1 MKNRKCY
8 KSLKIIYFCTM
19 HTYNK
24 VVLAL
29 GSNLGNKKENLQN
42 AINQIHNHI
51 GFVAQASVIYET
63 PSWGFDSFPFY
74 NMCILIHT
82 NLSPE
87 KLLVELKQTEK
98 LLGRTTKTTDNYEAR
113 TVDIDIVY
121 FNDFVFNS
129 IDLQIPHKELHNR
142 KFVLVPLNDLIFNWK
157 HPILQKS
164 TEELLLICND
174 ESEIKQVDSIE
185 LPKDRFAIGTIKFLV
200 IEGNIGS
207 GKTSLAEKMAQ
218 DFNAKPILERF
229 ADNPFLPKFYEDPLR
244 YAFPLEMSFLA
255 DRYSQ
260 LNQGL
265 GQYDL
270 FNDFIIADYYIYKSL
285 IFAQVTLD
293 SDEVLLY
300 RSIFDV
306 MNKEITK
313 PDLYVYL
320 YQNTENLLENIKKRG
335 RAYEENIQPTY
346 LESINQSYSE
356 FIKTLPQEN
365 VLIIDITE
373 KDFVENHKDYLE
385 VLNLINDKTL
395 SISHR

>member
-1 MKNRKCY
+1 
-8 KSLKIIYFCTM
+8 M

-42 AINQIHNHI
+42 AINHIHSHI
-51 GFVAQASVIYET
+51 GFVAQASAIYET

-87 KLLVELKQTEK
+87 KLLVEIKQAEK

-121 FNDFVFNS
+121 FNDFVFDS
-129 IDLQIPHKELHNR
+129 DDLQIPHKELQNR
-142 KFVLVPLNDLIFNWK
+142 KFVLVPLNDLIFDWK
-157 HPILQKS
+157 HPGLQKS
-164 TEELLLICND
+164 TRELLLICED
-174 ESEIKQVDSIE
+174 DSEIKQVDYID
-185 LPKDRFAIGTIKFLV
+185 LLKDAFAIGTIKFLA

-207 GKTSLAEKMAQ
+207 GKTSLAEKIAQ

-229 ADNPFLPKFYEDPLR
+229 ADNAFLPKFYEDQLR

-293 SDEVLLY
+293 TDEALLY

-306 MNKEITK
+306 MNKETTK
-313 PDLYVYL
+313 PDLYIYL
-320 YQNTENLLENIKKRG
+320 YQNTENLLQNIKKRG
-335 RAYEENIQPTY
+335 RAYEENIQAAY
-346 LESINQSYSE
+346 LDSINQSYSE

-365 VLIIDITE
+365 VLIIDVSG
-373 KDFVENHKDYLE
+373 KDFLENYEDYME
-385 VLNLINDKTL
+385 VLREINDKIL
-395 SISHR
+395 SIPNR

>member
-1 MKNRKCY
+1 M
-8 KSLKIIYFCTM
+8 
-19 HTYNK
+19 YNK

-42 AINQIHNHI
+42 SINHIHSHI
-51 GFVAQASVIYET
+51 GFVAQASTIYET

-98 LLGRTTKTTDNYEAR
+98 ILGRTTKTTENYEAR

-121 FNDFVFNS
+121 FNDLIFNS
-129 IDLQIPHKELHNR
+129 ADLEIPHKELQNR
-142 KFVLVPLNDLIFNWK
+142 KFVLVPLNDLIFDWK
-157 HPILQKS
+157 HPVLQKS
-164 TEELLLICND
+164 TQELLLICND
-174 ESEIKQVDSIE
+174 ESEIKQIDYID
-185 LPKDRFAIGTIKFLV
+185 LPKDDFAIGNIKFLA

-207 GKTSLAEKMAQ
+207 GKTSLAEKIAQ

-229 ADNPFLPKFYEDPLR
+229 ADNAFLPKFYKDQLR

-270 FNDFIIADYYIYKSL
+270 FNDFIVADYYIYKSL

-293 SDEVLLY
+293 TDEALLY

-306 MNKEITK
+306 MNKETTK

-320 YQNTENLLENIKKRG
+320 YQNTENLLQNIKKRG
-335 RAYEENIQPTY
+335 RTYEENIQAEY
-346 LESINQSYSE
+346 LDNINQSYSE
-356 FIKTLPQEN
+356 FIKTLPQEK
-365 VLIIDITE
+365 VLIVDISS
-373 KDFVENHKDYLE
+373 KDFVENHEDYLE
-385 VLNLINDKTL
+385 VLKLINDK
-395 SISHR
+395 IKQIEI

>member
-1 MKNRKCY
+1 
-8 KSLKIIYFCTM
+8 M

-29 GSNLGNKKENLQN
+29 GSNLGNKKEHLQN
-42 AINQIHNHI
+42 AINHIHSHI
-51 GFVAQASVIYET
+51 GFVAQASAIYET

-74 NMCILIHT
+74 NMCLLIHT

-87 KLLVELKQTEK
+87 KLLIELKQTEK
-98 LLGRTTKTTDNYEAR
+98 ILGRTTKTSDNYEAR

-121 FNDFVFNS
+121 FNDLIFDS
-129 IDLQIPHKELHNR
+129 TDLHIPHKELQNR
-142 KFVLVPLNDLIFNWK
+142 KFVLVPLNDLIFDWK
-157 HPILQKS
+157 HPVLQKS
-164 TEELLLICND
+164 TQELLLICDD
-174 ESEIKQVDSIE
+174 ESEIIQVDHVD
-185 LPKDRFAIGTIKFLV
+185 LPKDYFAIGNIKFLA

-207 GKTSLAEKMAQ
+207 GKTSLAEKIAQ

-229 ADNPFLPKFYEDPLR
+229 ADNTFLPKFYEDHLR
-244 YAFPLEMSFLA
+244 YAFLLEMSFLA

-270 FNDFIIADYYIYKSL
+270 FNDFVVADYYIYKSL

-293 SDEVLLY
+293 TDEALLY

-306 MNKEITK
+306 MNKETTK

-320 YQNTENLLENIKKRG
+320 YQNTENLLKNIKKRG
-335 RAYEENIQPTY
+335 RIYEENIQAEY
-346 LESINQSYSE
+346 LDKINQSYSE

-365 VLIIDITE
+365 VLIIDISS

-385 VLNLINDKTL
+385 VLKLINDKIL
-395 SISHR
+395 SIPNR

>member
-1 MKNRKCY
+1 
-8 KSLKIIYFCTM
+8 M

-42 AINQIHNHI
+42 AVNQIHSRI
-51 GFVAQASVIYET
+51 GFIAQASAIYET

-74 NMCILIHT
+74 NMCLLIHT

-87 KLLVELKQTEK
+87 KVLTEIKQVEKI
-98 LLGRTTKTTDNYEAR
+98 LGRTAKTSDNYEAR

-121 FNDFVFNS
+121 FNDFVFDSNN
-129 IDLQIPHKELHNR
+129 LQIPHKELQNR
-142 KFVLVPLNDLIFNWK
+142 QFVLMPLNDLIFDWK
-157 HPILQKS
+157 HPVLQKS
-164 TEELLLICND
+164 TQELLLICED
-174 ESEIKQVDSIE
+174 ESEIKKVDSIN
-185 LPKDRFAIGTIKFLV
+185 LPKDTFAIGTIRFLA

-207 GKTSLAEKMAQ
+207 GKTSLTEKIAQ

-229 ADNPFLPKFYEDPLR
+229 ADNAFLPKFYEDQLR

-293 SDEVLLY
+293 TDEALLY

-320 YQNTENLLENIKKRG
+320 YQNTENLLKNIKKRG
-335 RAYEENIQPTY
+335 RSYEENIQANY
-346 LESINQSYSE
+346 LNNINQSYSE

-365 VLIIDITE
+365 VLIIDVSE
-373 KDFVENHKDYLE
+373 KDFVENHEDYLE
-385 VLNLINDKTL
+385 ILKLINDKIL
-395 SISHR
+395 SVSHR

>member
-1 MKNRKCY
+1 
-8 KSLKIIYFCTM
+8 M

-42 AINQIHNHI
+42 AVNQIHSRI
-51 GFVAQASVIYET
+51 GFIAQASAIYET

-74 NMCILIHT
+74 NMCLLIHT

-87 KLLVELKQTEK
+87 KVLTEIKQVEKI
-98 LLGRTTKTTDNYEAR
+98 LGRTAKTSDNYEAR

-121 FNDFVFNS
+121 FNDFVFDSNN
-129 IDLQIPHKELHNR
+129 LQIPHKELQNR
-142 KFVLVPLNDLIFNWK
+142 QFVLMPLNDLIFDWK
-157 HPILQKS
+157 HPVLQKS
-164 TEELLLICND
+164 TQELLLICED
-174 ESEIKQVDSIE
+174 ESEIKKVDTIN
-185 LPKDRFAIGTIKFLV
+185 LPKDTFAIGTIRFLA

-207 GKTSLAEKMAQ
+207 GKTSLTEKIAQ

-229 ADNPFLPKFYEDPLR
+229 ADNAFLPKFYEDQLR

-293 SDEVLLY
+293 TDEALLY

-320 YQNTENLLENIKKRG
+320 YQNTENLLKNIKKRG
-335 RAYEENIQPTY
+335 RSYEENIQANY
-346 LESINQSYSE
+346 LNNINQSYSE

-365 VLIIDITE
+365 VLIIDVSETE
-373 KDFVENHKDYLE
+373 FVENHEDYLE
-385 VLNLINDKTL
+385 ILKLINDKIL
-395 SISHR
+395 SVSHR

>member
-1 MKNRKCY
+1 
-8 KSLKIIYFCTM
+8 M

-42 AINQIHNHI
+42 AVNQIHSHI
-51 GFVAQASVIYET
+51 GFVAQTSAIYET

-74 NMCILIHT
+74 NMCLLIHT
-82 NLSPE
+82 NLS
-87 KLLVELKQTEK
+87 TEK
-98 LLGRTTKTTDNYEAR
+98 FLNEIKQVEKILGRTAKTSDNYEAR

-121 FNDFVFNS
+121 FNDFVFDSNN
-129 IDLQIPHKELHNR
+129 LQIPHKELQNR
-142 KFVLVPLNDLIFNWK
+142 QFVLMPLNDLIFDWK
-157 HPILQKS
+157 HPVLQKS
-164 TEELLLICND
+164 TQELLLICED
-174 ESEIKQVDSIE
+174 ESEIKKVDTIN
-185 LPKDRFAIGTIKFLV
+185 LPKDTFAIGTIRFLS

-207 GKTSLAEKMAQ
+207 GKTSLTEKIAQ

-229 ADNPFLPKFYEDPLR
+229 ADNAFLPKFYEDQLR

-293 SDEVLLY
+293 TDEALLY

-320 YQNTENLLENIKKRG
+320 YQNTENLLKNIKKRG
-335 RAYEENIQPTY
+335 RSYEENIQANY
-346 LESINQSYSE
+346 LNNINQSYSE

-365 VLIIDITE
+365 VLIIDVSE
-373 KDFVENHKDYLE
+373 KDFVENHEDYLE
-385 VLNLINDKTL
+385 ILKLINDKIL
-395 SISHR
+395 SVSHR